1 MTDAVV
7 SVQDENE
14 DVESTDIAW
23 QNYMAALERELEE
36 AKKDVSTELL
46 RTYTS
51 YANHKTRVDSEAK
64 RIAKKMA
71 QIEEAVIS
79 TFQDNVLEK
88 WTSNGRTLSLRREL
102 WAGHKEDQ
110 KENLLEALKTAGLG
124 EYVSE
129 GYNVMSLSA
138 FVREADPDKQLTPE
152 EIVASLPAEIQP
164 FIKVSEKIK
173 IGHRKA

>member
-7 SVQDENE
+7 SVQDDGEGI
-14 DVESTDIAW
+14 ESPSIAW

-51 YANHKTRVDSEAK
+51 YANHKSRVDSEAK
-64 RIAKKMA
+64 RIAQKMA
-71 QIEEAVIS
+71 QISDAVIAA
-79 TFQDNVLEK
+79 FQDNALEK

-102 WAGHKEDQ
+102 WAGHQEDQ
-110 KENLLEALKTAGLG
+110 KENLLEALKAAGLH

-129 GYNVMSLSA
+129 GYNTMSLSA
-138 FVREADPDKQLTPE
+138 FVREADPDSQLTPE
-152 EIVASLPAEIQP
+152 EIIAKLPPEIQP